1 MSCCSYCCSAAV
13 LWNVS
18 EEMNENGSD
27 EKQMCGKS
35 NFIIIIIIAAKLY

>member
-13 LWNVS
+13 LWNVG

-27 EKQMCGKS
+27 EKQNQIAKTF
-35 NFIIIIIIAAKLY
+35 FIIIISAAKLY